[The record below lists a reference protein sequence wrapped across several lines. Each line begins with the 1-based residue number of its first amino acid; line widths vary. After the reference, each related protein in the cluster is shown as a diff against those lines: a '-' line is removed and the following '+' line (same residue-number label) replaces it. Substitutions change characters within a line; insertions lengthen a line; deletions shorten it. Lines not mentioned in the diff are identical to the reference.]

1 MNGQDEK
8 YLTFAL
14 PMIRQVLANSP
25 AAMDNI
31 LYFAIYR
38 LAMQMEVTAEK
49 TTIYKHLVYMA
60 ARHEEHVP
68 DLLIDEINEFFER
81 EAADLID
88 DTGEID
94 LDEIADF
101 ADKCDEYE
109 CVKEWYRV
117 FLAQDVCGVTLGSV
131 PHTIC
136 EGRRWYQQYSAG
148 QVPVSI
154 STHSFF
160 GWRDSMRTE
169 YDRAKFAYY
178 VAIRSL
184 CGNGVAVTTSTA
196 IKWRMVGARN
206 ADELKD
212 ILKDKKIKSIWEKYT
227 TKRKY
232 HEIMNDLISAKLIN
246 EMPYNRRTCV
256 TASVM
261 NEEAFVEAI
270 AAKVRTMYAARR
282 NAEATQSRNRL
293 QTMLKTALNN
303 N

>member
-1 MNGQDEK
+1 MNGQAEK

-14 PMIRQVLANSP
+14 PMIRQVLANEA
-25 AAMDNI
+25 AAMDKI

-38 LAMQMEVTAEK
+38 AAMQMNVTADK
-49 TTIYKHLVYMA
+49 TTIYRHLVYMA

-68 DLLIDEINEFFER
+68 DLLIAEINEFFER

-94 LDEIADF
+94 PDEIIGF
-101 ADKCDEYE
+101 ADTCDEYDR
-109 CVKEWYRV
+109 VKEWYCV
-117 FLAQDVCGVTLGSV
+117 YIAQEVCGVTLGSV
-131 PHTIC
+131 PHAIC
-136 EGRRWYQQYSAG
+136 EGRRWYQQYSTG

-160 GWRDSMRTE
+160 SWRNTMRTE
-169 YDRAKFAYY
+169 YDRVRFAYY

-196 IKWRMVGARN
+196 IRWRMVGARN

-261 NEEAFVEAI
+261 NEAAFVEAI
-270 AAKVRTMYAARR
+270 AAKVRTMYAARK
-282 NAEATQSRNRL
+282 NAEASQSRNRL
-293 QTMLKTALNN
+293 QTMLKTALNKN
-303 N
+303 